1 MTQSLPDA
9 AEQVAAAEKESA
21 LVRIIDDEI
30 DVREALALMLRIEGW
45 TAKTYPNARAF
56 LIEDDVRRPGCLVLD
71 VRMPLM
77 TGLELQ
83 NEMLR
88 RGLMLPTIFLTGHA
102 DIDVAVS
109 SLKRGAVDFLI
120 KPVNDEILLES
131 IAAAVH
137 CDFLRRAGV
146 AGGEGV
152 RERLRLLSAR
162 ELDVLGYFLN
172 GETDEQV
179 ADKLSLSERTVEG
192 HRARIYCKFGIHTAK
207 ELALLMP
214 DIKAVWQR

>member
-71 VRMPLM
+71 MRMPLM

-120 KPVNDEILLES
+120 KPVNDDILLES

-192 HRARIYCKFGIHTAK
+192 HRAWIYRKFGIHTAK

>member
-192 HRARIYCKFGIHTAK
+192 HRARIYRKFGIHAAK

>member
-137 CDFLRRAGV
+137 CDFLRRANSTYWDIFLTARPMSRSQISFRFLNV
-146 AGGEGV
+146 
-152 RERLRLLSAR
+152 RLRDIEPGYTANSAFTP
-162 ELDVLGYFLN
+162 L
-172 GETDEQV
+172 
-179 ADKLSLSERTVEG
+179 KSS
-192 HRARIYCKFGIHTAK
+192 HC
-207 ELALLMP
+207 
-214 DIKAVWQR
+214 

>member
-192 HRARIYCKFGIHTAK
+192 YRARIYRKFGIHTAK

>member
-192 HRARIYCKFGIHTAK
+192 HRARIYRKFGIHIAK

>member
-192 HRARIYCKFGIHTAK
+192 HRARIYRKFGIHTSK

>member
-192 HRARIYCKFGIHTAK
+192 HRARIYRKFRIHTAK

>member
-192 HRARIYCKFGIHTAK
+192 HRDRIYRKFGIHTAK

>member
-192 HRARIYCKFGIHTAK
+192 HRARIYRKFGIHTTK

>member
-9 AEQVAAAEKESA
+9 AEQAAAAEKESA

-71 VRMPLM
+71 MRMPLM

-120 KPVNDEILLES
+120 KPVNDDILLES

-137 CDFLRRAGV
+137 CVFLRRAGV

-192 HRARIYCKFGIHTAK
+192 HRARIYRKFGIHTLK
-207 ELALLMP
+207 VVQNRHDTQVKMTF
-214 DIKAVWQR
+214 

>member
-179 ADKLSLSERTVEG
+179 ADKLSLSERTLKV
-192 HRARIYCKFGIHTAK
+192 
-207 ELALLMP
+207 
-214 DIKAVWQR
+214 V

>member
-1 MTQSLPDA
+1 MTQSFPDA

-152 RERLRLLSAR
+152 RERLRLLSAC

-179 ADKLSLSERTVEG
+179 SDKLSLSERTVAG
-192 HRARIYCKFGIHTAK
+192 HRARIYLKFGIHTAK

>member
-192 HRARIYCKFGIHTAK
+192 HRARIYRKFGIQTAK

>member
-109 SLKRGAVDFLI
+109 SLRRGAVDFLI

-192 HRARIYCKFGIHTAK
+192 HRARIYRKFGIHTSK

>member
-152 RERLRLLSAR
+152 RERLRLLRRANSTYWDIFLTAR
-162 ELDVLGYFLN
+162 PMSRSQISFRFLN
-172 GETDEQV
+172 VRLRDIEPG
-179 ADKLSLSERTVEG
+179 
-192 HRARIYCKFGIHTAK
+192 YTANSAFTPLK
-207 ELALLMP
+207 SSHC
-214 DIKAVWQR
+214 

>member
-9 AEQVAAAEKESA
+9 AEQAAAAEKESA

-30 DVREALALMLRIEGW
+30 DVREALALMLRIE
-45 TAKTYPNARAF
+45 
-56 LIEDDVRRPGCLVLD
+56 D

-192 HRARIYCKFGIHTAK
+192 HRARIYRKFGIHTAK

>member
-9 AEQVAAAEKESA
+9 AEQAAAAEKESA

-71 VRMPLM
+71 MRMPLM

-88 RGLMLPTIFLTGHA
+88 R
-102 DIDVAVS
+102 
-109 SLKRGAVDFLI
+109 AVDFLI
-120 KPVNDEILLES
+120 KPVNDDILLES

-192 HRARIYCKFGIHTAK
+192 HRARIYRKFGIHTAK

-214 DIKAVWQR
+214 DIKAVWER

>member
-192 HRARIYCKFGIHTAK
+192 HRALIYRKFGIHTAK

>member
-192 HRARIYCKFGIHTAK
+192 HRSRIYRKFGIHTAK

>member
-192 HRARIYCKFGIHTAK
+192 HRAWIYRKFGIHTAK

>member
-9 AEQVAAAEKESA
+9 AEQAAAAEKESA

-162 ELDVLGYFLN
+162 ELDVLGYCLN

-192 HRARIYCKFGIHTAK
+192 HRTRIYRKFGIHTAK

>member
-1 MTQSLPDA
+1 MTSG
-9 AEQVAAAEKESA
+9 V
-21 LVRIIDDEI
+21 
-30 DVREALALMLRIEGW
+30 
-45 TAKTYPNARAF
+45 
-56 LIEDDVRRPGCLVLD
+56 PGCLVLD

-131 IAAAVH
+131 IAAAVIVIF
-137 CDFLRRAGV
+137 CA
-146 AGGEGV
+146 V
-152 RERLRLLSAR
+152 RVSPAE
-162 ELDVLGYFLN
+162 
-172 GETDEQV
+172 
-179 ADKLSLSERTVEG
+179 
-192 HRARIYCKFGIHTAK
+192 
-207 ELALLMP
+207 
-214 DIKAVWQR
+214 KACVKG

>member
-9 AEQVAAAEKESA
+9 AEQAAAAEKESA

-192 HRARIYCKFGIHTAK
+192 HRAQIYRKFGIHTAK

>member
-9 AEQVAAAEKESA
+9 AEQAAAAEKESA

-192 HRARIYCKFGIHTAK
+192 HRARIYRKLGIHTAK

>member
-1 MTQSLPDA
+1 
-9 AEQVAAAEKESA
+9 
-21 LVRIIDDEI
+21 
-30 DVREALALMLRIEGW
+30 
-45 TAKTYPNARAF
+45 
-56 LIEDDVRRPGCLVLD
+56 
-71 VRMPLM
+71 MPLM

-192 HRARIYCKFGIHTAK
+192 HRARIYRKFGIHTAK

>member
-131 IAAAVH
+131 IAASVH
-137 CDFLRRAGV
+137 CDFLRANSTYWDIFLTARPMSRSQISFRFLNV
-146 AGGEGV
+146 
-152 RERLRLLSAR
+152 RLRDIEPGYTANSAFTP
-162 ELDVLGYFLN
+162 L
-172 GETDEQV
+172 
-179 ADKLSLSERTVEG
+179 KSS
-192 HRARIYCKFGIHTAK
+192 HC
-207 ELALLMP
+207 
-214 DIKAVWQR
+214 

>member
-192 HRARIYCKFGIHTAK
+192 HRAQIYRKFGIHTAK

>member
-120 KPVNDEILLES
+120 KPVNDEILL
-131 IAAAVH
+131 
-137 CDFLRRAGV
+137 V

-192 HRARIYCKFGIHTAK
+192 HRARIYRKFGIHTAK

>member
-192 HRARIYCKFGIHTAK
+192 HRARIYHKFGIHTAK

>member
-192 HRARIYCKFGIHTAK
+192 HRARIYRKFGIYTAK

>member
-9 AEQVAAAEKESA
+9 AEQAAAAEKESA
-21 LVRIIDDEI
+21 LVRIIDEEI
-30 DVREALALMLRIEGW
+30 NVREALAIMLRIEGW
-45 TAKTYPNARAF
+45 TAKTYPTARAF

-71 VRMPLM
+71 MRMPLM

-88 RGLMLPTIFLTGHA
+88 RGLLLPTIFLPGHA

-109 SLKRGAVDFLI
+109 SLERD
-120 KPVNDEILLES
+120 ILLEA
-131 IAAAVH
+131 IAAAVDS
-137 CDFLRRAGV
+137 DFLRRAGV

-192 HRARIYCKFGIHTAK
+192 HRARIYRKFGIHTAK
-207 ELALLMP
+207 ERALLMP
-214 DIKAVWQR
+214 DIKAVWER

>member
-192 HRARIYCKFGIHTAK
+192 HRARIYRKFSIHTAK

>member
-9 AEQVAAAEKESA
+9 AEQAAAAEKESA

-152 RERLRLLSAR
+152 RHAGLHDHHAHGRARRLRRDPDPA
-162 ELDVLGYFLN
+162 GHC
-172 GETDEQV
+172 
-179 ADKLSLSERTVEG
+179 G
-192 HRARIYCKFGIHTAK
+192 HRADHRHVRGR
-207 ELALLMP
+207 
-214 DIKAVWQR
+214 QRAYF